1 MTHEQPEGMYESL
14 HNTAFVKGKEVYL
27 RGMGE
32 NGEDIS
38 LCAYCAAQCKE
49 RCGTDLTDI
58 STEEFGE
65 FMDCECPVSLL
76 YAIAIGAAE
85 MREKL
90 SKFEDTEEKGTGL
103 NALAAAVH
111 ENAVA
116 HGWWEKERSFPE
128 IIALIHSEL
137 SEALEE
143 FRNGKPLFYY
153 NIDECDG
160 LPCSPIL
167 EGKHIC
173 ENVNCTKGR
182 KPEGVAVELAD
193 CIIRI
198 LDYCGRHKL
207 DIEEALSIRRAG
219 NDTYSL
225 PELVAACHY
234 AISKAYIPQSDCI
247 YGFAECI
254 SLIKFWCVE
263 NDIDIDY
270 VIRLKHE
277 YNKSRP
283 YRHGGK
289 KC

>member
-1 MTHEQPEGMYESL
+1 M
-14 HNTAFVKGKEVYL
+14 NTFKCTSCQKLSFSSSEKSDKPCIHCGGSVEFVKDGIQVNTQSLNEFAA
-27 RGMGE
+27 
-32 NGEDIS
+32 DIH
-38 LCAYCAAQCKE
+38 Q
-49 RCGTDLTDI
+49 
-58 STEEFGE
+58 
-65 FMDCECPVSLL
+65 
-76 YAIAIGAAE
+76 
-85 MREKL
+85 
-90 SKFEDTEEKGTGL
+90 
-103 NALAAAVH
+103 
-111 ENAVA
+111 NAVD

-143 FRNGKPLFYY
+143 FRSGKPLFYY

-173 ENVNCTKGR
+173 ENVNCTRGR

-198 LDYCGRHKL
+198 LDYCGKEGI
-207 DIEEALSIRRAG
+207 DIETAIR
-219 NDTYSL
+219 
-225 PELVAACHY
+225 
-234 AISKAYIPQSDCI
+234 I
-247 YGFAECI
+247 
-254 SLIKFWCVE
+254 
-263 NDIDIDY
+263 
-270 VIRLKHE
+270 KHE